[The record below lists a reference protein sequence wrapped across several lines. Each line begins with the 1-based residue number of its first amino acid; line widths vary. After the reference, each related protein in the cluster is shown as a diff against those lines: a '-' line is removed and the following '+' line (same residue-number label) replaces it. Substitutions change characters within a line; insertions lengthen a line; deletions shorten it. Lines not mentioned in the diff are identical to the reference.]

1 MNASNLLVPSPFGRA
16 FLRAPSWLQE
26 PLPHHGFGPHQ
37 SDGHVL
43 VHTCLRP
50 AVPEDELVLEDHPD
64 FVDVGTMVT
73 WTTTFGYILNTAL
86 IRMGGGDPAAGDH
99 MEVHLQMLEL
109 LAKVRG
115 GPDPTAYSE
124 RELRWEIV
132 DRERWLNSFIPAPI
146 TDLKLVKWRH
156 WKPPRIK
163 ELGPINQKVL
173 EGHLRRKWAERLL
186 AHLIPH
192 AGEIPHLAPLRMR
205 NWNFMTFSEIPVSG
219 HSGNDALFLNR
230 CSNGTCR
237 SLGKRATSGSSST
250 ASGPRRSLPTSFS
263 CVGTHYVGLLR
274 SLGFWLCRKNIG
286 SSRRSRPW
294 RQDSLLLW
302 YSQPGKPKYHLRK
315 SSRPWKKG
323 LLECPFFPELIA
335 RRKRGH
341 MPQESWTPS
350 SWGLSATRWAARP
363 DSMTFST
370 RHLPLWSIQLPPL
383 SSQHGRP
390 RQSVPHGS
398 GNIRFPWFVQSIP
411 SQAMHGGNLYLHG
424 GPASLSIQALRKVTI
439 SSPPS
444 ARMAWASSPGLARLI
459 EPFVGCIGEKGSSP
473 RALSGSH
480 MAQLPRLHPR
490 LCLPTRDLAGSE
502 KILG

>member
-1 MNASNLLVPSPFGRA
+1 MGDRGQRTMAEQFHSRSDHRPQAGQVETLEAISYQRVGAYQSEGLGRSP
-16 FLRAPSWLQE
+16 E
-26 PLPHHGFGPHQ
+26 K
-37 SDGHVL
+37 
-43 VHTCLRP
+43 
-50 AVPEDELVLEDHPD
+50 E
-64 FVDVGTMVT
+64 
-73 WTTTFGYILNTAL
+73 
-86 IRMGGGDPAAGDH
+86 MGGTPTGTLDPPCWGDPTPCPSSGR
-99 MEVHLQMLEL
+99 QW
-109 LAKVRG
+109 G
-115 GPDPTAYSE
+115 TGISWPS
-124 RELRWEIV
+124 
-132 DRERWLNSFIPAPI
+132 
-146 TDLKLVKWRH
+146 
-156 WKPPRIK
+156 
-163 ELGPINQKVL
+163 
-173 EGHLRRKWAERLL
+173 RRY
-186 AHLIPH
+186 
-192 AGEIPHLAPLRMR
+192 
-205 NWNFMTFSEIPVSG
+205 PVSG
-219 HSGNDALFLNR
+219 HFGNDALFLNR

-237 SLGKRATSGSSST
+237 SLGKRATLGSSST

-263 CVGTHYVGLLR
+263 CAGTHYVGLLR

-302 YSQPGKPKYHLRK
+302 YSQPGRPKYHLKK
-315 SSRPWKKG
+315 SSGPWKKG
-323 LLECPFFPELIA
+323 LLGCPFFPELIA

-341 MPQESWTPS
+341 MPQKSWTPS
-350 SWGLSATRWAARP
+350 SWGLSATRWAAQP

-444 ARMAWASSPGLARLI
+444 ARMAWASSPGWSNPSLVER
-459 EPFVGCIGEKGSSP
+459 CIGEKGSSP
-473 RALSGSH
+473 WALSGSH

-490 LCLPTRDLAGSE
+490 LCLSTRNLPGSE